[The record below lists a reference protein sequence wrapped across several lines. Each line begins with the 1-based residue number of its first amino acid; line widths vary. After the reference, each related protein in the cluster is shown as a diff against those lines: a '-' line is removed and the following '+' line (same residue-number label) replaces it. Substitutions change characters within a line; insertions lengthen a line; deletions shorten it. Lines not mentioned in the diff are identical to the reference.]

1 MCAEGPQRSRV
12 ILAGIG
18 STPAGKVTVTV
29 EQDQVNER
37 PAPALEL
44 TRFRGHLTVGAGGIH
59 DGRQIGPVH
68 TGVQATVGRAGAIG
82 AQPASLS
89 KEFGPS
95 AWTIGLWAK

>member
-44 TRFRGHLTVGAGGIH
+44 TRFRGHLTVGA
-59 DGRQIGPVH
+59 
-68 TGVQATVGRAGAIG
+68 
-82 AQPASLS
+82 
-89 KEFGPS
+89 
-95 AWTIGLWAK
+95 